1 MQGLTEFLPVSST
14 AHLLLGARVLG
25 FQDPGGVFTVMI
37 QLGAVLAVVW
47 LYRAKIWQVLGGLS
61 SERAARRFALAVVL
75 GCVPAFVAG
84 ALLSDYV
91 KQVLYYSTPV
101 MAWAFVLGGLVM
113 LATERWRPSPTVAN
127 VADLSLSR
135 AFAVGACQ
143 TLALVPGVSRSGATI
158 VGGLL
163 LGLDWAVAAEFSF
176 FLAIPTISG
185 AFLHDLLD
193 VGGQI
198 TFDRTAEIAIGFV
211 AAFLSA
217 LVVVRPFLRLVT
229 RVGFAWFAWYRIGLG
244 MLLFAAMAAGWR

>member
-1 MQGLTEFLPVSST
+1 
-14 AHLLLGARVLG
+14 
-25 FQDPGGVFTVMI
+25 MI

-61 SERAARRFALAVVL
+61 SERAAQRFALAVVL

-113 LATERWRPSPTVAN
+113 LATGAGVPVRGDRRGGSVAGQ
-127 VADLSLSR
+127 

-143 TLALVPGVSRSGATI
+143 TLALVPGRLQVRATI

-163 LGLDWAVAAEFSF
+163 LGLDRAVAAEFSF

-193 VGGQI
+193 VRDQL
-198 TFDRTAEIAIGFV
+198 TFDRTAEIAVGFV

-217 LVVVRPFLRLVT
+217 LVVVRPFLQIVT
-229 RVGFAWFAWYRIGLG
+229 RVGFAWFAWYRIALG